1 MYLGKTS
8 FAAPRGAP
16 IGTIIVPEES
26 PVEVIKT
33 LAEYRSQKMCAAL
46 LCFGFAASTAEVS
59 HSELLLA
66 TSA

>member
-1 MYLGKTS
+1 MYLAKTS

-33 LAEYRSQKMCAAL
+33 LAEYRSQKMCACASL
-46 LCFGFAASTAEVS
+46 FWLRCFNS
-59 HSELLLA
+59 
-66 TSA
+66 